1 MYDWIIESLMVGCQ
15 KLHRMR
21 SRSRSLRMQK
31 HWRQG
36 WRAVEAGRETVEA
49 DYVIYNRS
57 NTCSDNNS
65 NADYK
70 LMEY

>member
-1 MYDWIIESLMVGCQ
+1 MQSL
-15 KLHRMR
+15 
-21 SRSRSLRMQK
+21 
-31 HWRQG
+31 WRQG

>member
-1 MYDWIIESLMVGCQ
+1 MGPQWKVTKNYIECEVGQGACGC
-15 KLHRMR
+15 K
-21 SRSRSLRMQK
+21 SI

>member
-1 MYDWIIESLMVGCQ
+1 MCGWIIGNPMEGYQ
-15 KLHRMR
+15 ELHRMR
-21 SRSRSLRMQK
+21 SRPRSLRMQK